1 MKIIN
6 KKIITHKN
14 IIDRRVL
21 FNSHSDLLSFSNS
34 LNKIP
39 HNVEINSQTKIPLDV
54 EFYFVDTDK
63 VFCLLPI
70 SSSITEFNLQI
81 SYYTRC
87 IIKGL
92 L

>member
-14 IIDRRVL
+14 IIDSKVL
-21 FNSHSDLLSFSNS
+21 FNSYSDLLSFNHS
-34 LNKIP
+34 LDKLP
-39 HNVEINSQTKIPLDV
+39 RGAEITSRTKIPLDI
-54 EFYFVDTDK
+54 EFLFVVADK

-70 SSSITEFNLQI
+70 SSSITKSSPQI

-87 IIKGL
+87 VIKGL